1 MHFQT
6 LKWSDLSDADRGAW
20 DAFRAATPGLYSPY
34 FDRGWFDAVS
44 AARGDLRVVR
54 GSRDGRAVAFLPYHP
69 SPIGLAR
76 PGGANFCDWHGF
88 VSEPGVTIDARAA
101 LACAAPAFRF
111 DAAPRDDAGFGGLGR
126 AESVSHLVD
135 LADGFE
141 AYARPPGGRAAPKA
155 VANFRRAMRKLEAD
169 GRAVTVT
176 VEEDDDAPLRD
187 LMRLKSQQY
196 RASGHPDALSWDW
209 SRRLIDALPVSRDG
223 RFGRVLSSLWI
234 DGVFA
239 AGHLGLRSGPVIHH
253 WLPAFERDFSSYAPG
268 HLLAVEI
275 AKAAP
280 DQGVTTMDLG
290 PGDYVWKREFANSQA
305 PLVSGIAYAASMQGA
320 VAVAANRS
328 SSKLA
333 ALGKL
338 GQLPQR
344 AFGKLERSLTAVAP
358 SPS

>member
-34 FDRGWFDAVS
+34 FDRGWFDAV
-44 AARGDLRVVR
+44 AASRGDLRVIR
-54 GSRDGRAVAFLPYHP
+54 GSRDGRAAAFLPYHP
-69 SPIGLAR
+69 SPIGLAK

-88 VSEPGVTIDARAA
+88 VSEPGVAIDAGAA

-111 DAAPRDDAGFGGLGR
+111 EAAPQDDPGFGSLGR
-126 AESVSHLVD
+126 AGGVSHLLD
-135 LADGFE
+135 LSAGFE
-141 AYARPPGGRAAPKA
+141 AYARPNGRAAPKA

-169 GRAVTVT
+169 GRSVTVR
-176 VEEDDDAPLRD
+176 VEEFTDASLPD

-196 RASGHPDALSWDW
+196 RASGHPDALSWGW
-209 SRRLIDALPVSRDG
+209 SRRLIEALPVSRDG
-223 RFGRVLSSLWI
+223 GFGRVLSTLWI
-234 DGVFA
+234 DDIFA

-253 WLPAFERDFSSYAPG
+253 WLPAFARDFSPYAPG

-280 DQGVTTMDLG
+280 EQGVTTMDLG
-290 PGDYVWKREFANSQA
+290 PGDYVWKREFANHQA

-320 VAVAANRS
+320 VAAAADRS
-328 SSKLA
+328 TSKLA

-358 SPS
+358 SPH